1 MNFKSIFEIS
11 EKKNSLGNQFREKRF
26 SFFLKKFNK
35 IQKPVTILDIGGK
48 INFWENRGI
57 AGNTNFEITL
67 INIEKEKSQYS
78 NIKTKMG
85 DATDLSPFNDKSFE
99 IVHSNS
105 VIEHLY
111 NFNNQSKMAS
121 EIVRVGKKHIVQTPN
136 KYFFIEPHYLLPFF
150 NIVPEIMRVGKKH
163 IVQTPNK
170 YFFLEPHYL
179 LPFFEFIPNKLKY
192 FILTKT
198 KLSRLKKWDK
208 NFAKQYIKEIR
219 LLNLKEMKELFPNSK
234 IYFEKFLGMNKSFTM
249 YNF

>member
-1 MNFKSIFEIS
+1 MNFKRIFDIS
-11 EKKNSLGNQFREKRF
+11 ENKHSLGNKFREKRF
-26 SFFLKKFNK
+26 SFFLEKINK
-35 IQKPVTILDIGGK
+35 IPKPVSILDVGGK
-48 INFWENRGI
+48 INFWENRGL
-57 AGNTNFEITL
+57 AGNNDYIIT
-67 INIEKEKSQYS
+67 IVNIEKEKSLYS

-85 DATDLSPFNDKSFE
+85 DATDLSQFDDKSFD

-111 NFNNQSKMAS
+111 NFENQKKMAS
-121 EIVRVGKKHIVQTPN
+121 EIMRVGKKHIVQTPN

-150 NIVPEIMRVGKKH
+150 
-163 IVQTPNK
+163 Q
-170 YFFLEPHYL
+170 
-179 LPFFEFIPNKLKY
+179 FIPDKLKY
-192 FILTKT
+192 LILTKT

-208 NFAKQYIKEIR
+208 KFAKQYMKEIR

>member
-1 MNFKSIFEIS
+1 MNFKSIFDIS
-11 EKKNSLGNQFREKRF
+11 ENKHSLGNKFREKRF
-26 SFFLKKFNK
+26 SFFLKKINK
-35 IQKPVTILDIGGK
+35 LPKPVCILDVGGK
-48 INFWENRGI
+48 TNFWENRDLG
-57 AGNTNFEITL
+57 GNLNFKITI
-67 INIEKEKSQYS
+67 INIEKEISNYS
-78 NIKTKMG
+78 NIDFVTG
-85 DATDLSPFNDKSFE
+85 NATDLSQFNDKSFD

-121 EIVRVGKKHIVQTPN
+121 EIIRVGQ
-136 KYFFIEPHYLLPFF
+136 KY
-150 NIVPEIMRVGKKH
+150 

-179 LPFFEFIPNKLKY
+179 LPFFQFIPDKLKY
-192 FILTKT
+192 LILTKT

-219 LLNLKEMKELFPNSK
+219 LLSLKEMKELFPNSK

-249 YNF
+249 HNF

>member
-26 SFFLKKFNK
+26 SFFLDKMNK
-35 IQKPVTILDIGGK
+35 MEKPVTIFDVGGK
-48 INFWENRGI
+48 INFWENRGL
-57 AGNTNFEITL
+57 AGNLNYKITIVNF
-67 INIEKEKSQYS
+67 EKEKSQYS
-78 NIKTKMG
+78 NIKTLIG
-85 DATDLSPFNDKSFE
+85 DATDLSQFFDKSFD

-121 EIVRVGKKHIVQTPN
+121 EIVRVGKK
-136 KYFFIEPHYLLPFF
+136 Y
-150 NIVPEIMRVGKKH
+150 

-179 LPFFEFIPNKLKY
+179 LPFFQFIPDKLKY
-192 FILTKT
+192 LILTKT

-208 NFAKQYIKEIR
+208 NFAKQYINEIR
-219 LLNLKEMKELFPNSK
+219 LLSLKEMKILFPKSK
-234 IYFEKFLGMNKSFTM
+234 IYFEKFIGMNKSFTM
-249 YNF
+249 HNF